1 MPPYPVGMGSVSAP
15 ALATALSG
23 DAVHEAVVL
32 LQRYTVEVTHA
43 LEEVLGAGATGNIDV
58 GLLIAIHA
66 RPRLSPAEAGNV
78 VGSPR
83 STVARGLA
91 RLVGSGLVERRTSAD
106 DRRRTELVLTR
117 RGRRSIDRM
126 NDVLDACYRDG
137 EALAKEVMHLV
148 GRQPP
153 RSSEEGRASAIEV
166 ASRLGQAAERA
177 RAAVERAGHQFG
189 LEGSIDRYAVV
200 VVALGEIRPS
210 RLAHELLLTPT
221 GTSSLLDRL
230 GARGL
235 VERIPGAIDVDR
247 RAVVVRATQRGR
259 DTAAAIVTA
268 YAPHLH
274 SIADAVELTM
284 GRY

>member
-1 MPPYPVGMGSVSAP
+1 MASVSAP
-15 ALATALSG
+15 ALAVALSA
-23 DAVHEAVVL
+23 DAAHEAVAL
-32 LQRYTVEVTHA
+32 LQRYTVEVSRA
-43 LEEVLGAGATGNIDV
+43 LEEVLGAGATGTVDV

-66 RPRLSPAEAGNV
+66 RPRLSPAEAGKL

-91 RLVGSGLVERRTSAD
+91 RLVGGGLVERRTSAD

-126 NDVLDACYRDG
+126 NDVLDAYYRDG
-137 EALAKEVMHLV
+137 EALAKEAMHLV
-148 GRQPP
+148 GRQSHRPT
-153 RSSEEGRASAIEV
+153 EDGEISALEV
-166 ASRLGQAAERA
+166 ASRLGRAAENA
-177 RAAVERAGHQFG
+177 RAAVDRAGHQFG

-200 VVALGEIRPS
+200 VVALGETRPS
-210 RLAHELLLTPT
+210 QLAHELLLTPT

-235 VERIPGAIDVDR
+235 VERIPGAIDADR

-259 DTAAAIVTA
+259 DAAAAIVTA
-268 YAPHLH
+268 YAPHLD
-274 SIADAVELTM
+274 SIADAVEMTM
-284 GRY
+284 GRD